1 MSCSGESRPCRLSSP
16 KFAIATLS
24 GGVVALQL
32 IEAKINSLG
41 FKDCGAS
48 IDYIDCQQSLSDGVM
63 VMVTGSLSN
72 AGQSPRRFSQS
83 FFLAPQPNGYY
94 VLNDIF
100 RYLGNSL
107 LCFHTA
113 CLGAVTGLRRARALR
128 ADTVPHLNSVSADDD
143 EEPHAEAAPAA
154 HVHEPV
160 AAVVH
165 PPPAAAEP
173 PAVSNA
179 AAPAPPAAEP
189 AAVAALPP
197 AAAAAV
203 PAAAP
208 QQPTASVPAESK
220 AATEVRMRRALTELT
235 TAPHCV
241 MACPP

>member
-16 KFAIATLS
+16 KFAIVTLS

-107 LCFHTA
+107 LCFRTA
-113 CLGAVTGLRRARALR
+113 CLGAVTGLRRPRALR

-143 EEPHAEAAPAA
+143 EEPHAEAAS
-154 HVHEPV
+154 
-160 AAVVH
+160 VVGNTFVKQYYNLLLNKPSSLH
-165 PPPAAAEP
+165 RYYKDESSMTRCSESETVLGQRVRPRHGRLLASRQ
-173 PAVSNA
+173 VS
-179 AAPAPPAAEP
+179 
-189 AAVAALPP
+189 
-197 AAAAAV
+197 
-203 PAAAP
+203 
-208 QQPTASVPAESK
+208 
-220 AATEVRMRRALTELT
+220 
-235 TAPHCV
+235 
-241 MACPP
+241 